1 MLINPSTVIAPF
13 SQSRLLFNVLA
24 RGFIIPRYYFRLTD
38 DKQVLDN
45 HKGMNRPGD
54 AATRDDAIGRLR
66 DLRHGAA
73 IPN

>member
-54 AATRDDAIGRLR
+54 TATCDDAIERLR

-73 IPN
+73 MPN